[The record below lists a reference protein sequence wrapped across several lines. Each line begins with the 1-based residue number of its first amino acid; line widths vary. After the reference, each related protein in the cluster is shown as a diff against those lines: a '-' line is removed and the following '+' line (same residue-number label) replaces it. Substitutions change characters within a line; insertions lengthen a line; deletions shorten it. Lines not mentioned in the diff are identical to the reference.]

1 LDPKL
6 GAEVA
11 GKVIRVLGFAGKKVK
26 KGELLAEIDA
36 KDFEI
41 QARTDSAEIARL
53 TTQLEQADR
62 LVERQAKLVEKGFV
76 SQNVVDDAT
85 AQRNAQRDQLAAAR
99 AASRRGATS
108 ARRRSSRRWTA
119 RSSARPSPRATTSRS
134 ATCCSRWSAR
144 ACCARSCRR
153 RGKAHREAFADALR
167 GDLGQQHL
175 SARVLRA
182 RLTGRPLGA
191 SRRAG

>member
-1 LDPKL
+1 
-6 GAEVA
+6 
-11 GKVIRVLGFAGKKVK
+11 VK

-53 TTQLEQADR
+53 TTLLEQADR

-99 AASRRGATS
+99 AQRAGAAQHRQGEGRRAAGRRDRAPGRRRGRLRQGRRPAVHAGRHARAARAAAAGV
-108 ARRRSSRRWTA
+108 ARRT
-119 RSSARPSPRATTSRS
+119 ARPSRMRSEVISGSSTYPRESLVR
-134 ATCCSRWSAR
+134 CW
-144 ACCARSCRR
+144 RR
-153 RGKAHREAFADALR
+153 
-167 GDLGQQHL
+167 
-175 SARVLRA
+175 
-182 RLTGRPLGA
+182 
-191 SRRAG
+191 

>member
-53 TTQLEQADR
+53 TTLLEQADR

-76 SQNVVDDAT
+76 SQNVVD
-85 AQRNAQRDQLAAAR
+85 
-99 AASRRGATS
+99 GA
-108 ARRRSSRRWTA
+108 
-119 RSSARPSPRATTSRS
+119 
-134 ATCCSRWSAR
+134 
-144 ACCARSCRR
+144 
-153 RGKAHREAFADALR
+153 
-167 GDLGQQHL
+167 
-175 SARVLRA
+175 
-182 RLTGRPLGA
+182 
-191 SRRAG
+191 